1 MDALR
6 FTLVGEGPSDKN
18 LIPILAW
25 ALREQGVG
33 IARGNFAR
41 WDMLPNR
48 PKTIVEKI
56 VAGLGLYECDL
67 LFVHRDA
74 DQFDPNP
81 RREEVLKAVIEAN
94 IRVPAVPVIPIQET
108 EAWLLIDQ
116 KALRRAANYPNG
128 RCEINLPSLKNIEK
142 CRDPK
147 MALQR
152 ALREASEQSPQRL
165 KRFDI
170 PSAIARVVDHIS
182 DFRPLR
188 NLTAFK
194 NLESDLA
201 VLRARGWK

>member
-18 LIPILAW
+18 LMPILAW

-33 IARGNFAR
+33 IARGYFAR
-41 WDMLPNR
+41 WDVLPKR

-56 VAGLGLYECDL
+56 VAGLSLQECDL

-81 RREEVLKAVIEAN
+81 RRKEVLNAVTEAKFK
-94 IRVPAVPVIPIQET
+94 VPAVPVIPIQET
-108 EAWLLIDQ
+108 EAWLLIEET
-116 KALRRAANYPNG
+116 ALRKAANYPNG
-128 RCEINLPSLKNIEK
+128 KCEITLPSIRNIEK

-152 ALREASEQSPQRL
+152 VLREASEQSPQRL

-201 VLRARGWK
+201 VLQARGWK